1 LSEWTRRA
9 TLTFRRKQMADPK
22 THQSYEESPTSGDP
36 KFNPVMPERPDVLK
50 GTTPSIRTGC
60 GKMYP
65 TINFTPDGKPVEV
78 FARLG
83 KAGGC
88 ASSQCE
94 AIGRLASAMLRY
106 GMPVEIIIDQL
117 QGICCSSGGG
127 EEKRSCADAIA
138 YALKTY
144 ATEGAKP

>member
-1 LSEWTRRA
+1 
-9 TLTFRRKQMADPK
+9 MADPK
-22 THQSYEESPTSGDP
+22 TPQSCEDPPTSGDP
-36 KFNPVMPERPDVLK
+36 RYNTVMPERPDVLQ
-50 GTTPSIRTGC
+50 GTTPRIRTGC
-60 GKMYP
+60 GWMYP
-65 TINFTPDGKPVEV
+65 TINFTPDGKPIEV

-94 AIGRLASAMLRY
+94 AIGRLASAMLRF

-138 YALKTY
+138 YVLRVH
-144 ATEGAKP
+144 ATKEAKP